1 MAVLILKAPSTLQK
15 MKEKL
20 GEKIET
26 FKYTE
31 MLTKMGS

>member
-1 MAVLILKAPSTLQK
+1 MAVLILMASSTLQK

-20 GEKIET
+20 GENMET
-26 FKYTE
+26 FKYTG